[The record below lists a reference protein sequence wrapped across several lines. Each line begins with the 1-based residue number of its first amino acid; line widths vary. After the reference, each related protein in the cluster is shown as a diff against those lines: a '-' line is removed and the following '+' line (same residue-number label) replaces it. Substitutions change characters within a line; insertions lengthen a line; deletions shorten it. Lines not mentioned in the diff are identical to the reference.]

1 MKKIKKQMQIS
12 WDNVQLNPNKVGH
25 LEIVLVN
32 LLSNGTKM
40 QAWQNAGRIV
50 IISWSINF
58 NICFVYSKELSH
70 WVPQTYVLVQKKKY
84 FDDTLLSKGLYNPTV
99 MSVIS

>member
-1 MKKIKKQMQIS
+1 MMKKIKKQMQIS

-50 IISWSINF
+50 IIS
-58 NICFVYSKELSH
+58 
-70 WVPQTYVLVQKKKY
+70 
-84 FDDTLLSKGLYNPTV
+84 
-99 MSVIS
+99 